1 MSKGHFGSSHFVPC
15 GRLSSFR
22 KLRMYKYTDGI
33 CSCREVP
40 CREAVPEGRILKV
53 PLFGHALLRLDY
65 ATLND
70 ELMTI
75 LLLESLSVI
84 R

>member
-1 MSKGHFGSSHFVPC
+1 MGYALVERSLVE
-15 GRLSSFR
+15 RLS
-22 KLRMYKYTDGI
+22 
-33 CSCREVP
+33 
-40 CREAVPEGRILKV
+40 PEGRILKV